1 MPTIFCQPVNNLG
14 NRLIS
19 IIGWYRLSRILGYD
33 FVLVW
38 PTAPD
43 LGCFVSCY
51 SELFEAPF
59 SIVREMPNGT
69 VQIPKIT
76 TINARNYVTFLES
89 KSDIYVPNWYHF
101 VYAIEEQNKSSGE
114 LTSSLRS
121 YALQLLRPSAK
132 VLDFGAQIGYYGES
146 FDISLH
152 WRGSAWLYNNWT
164 AGSIASLESIASF
177 ARTLHQQK
185 GGRSCFISS
194 GTMIDGVELAHMLK
208 SQFDNQIFLSRSQSH
223 EPSFVNHAIAVLDF
237 MNLTRSK
244 DIVNSGVTTFS
255 ALAALV
261 GMAILHTPV
270 DEQRVYS
277 RVPLVGTGL
286 GI

>member
-1 MPTIFCQPVNNLG
+1 M
-14 NRLIS
+14 IS
-19 IIGWYRLSRILGYD
+19 TIGWYRLSRLLGYD

-59 SIVREMPNGT
+59 SIVREMSHGT

-76 TINARNYVTFLES
+76 SINARNYFTLLES
-89 KSDIYVPNWYHF
+89 KSDIFVQNWNHF
-101 VYAIEEQNKSSGE
+101 VYAIEEQNSSSVE
-114 LTSSLRS
+114 LTKSLRS
-121 YALQLLRPSAK
+121 FALQLLRPSTK
-132 VLDFGAQIGYYGES
+132 VLDFGAQIGYHGES

-164 AGSIASLESIASF
+164 SGSMASLESMASV
-177 ARTLHQQK
+177 ARSLYLQK
-185 GGRSCFISS
+185 GGRDCFISS

-208 SQFDNQIFLSRSQSH
+208 GQYENPIFLSRSQTH
-223 EPSFVNHAIAVLDF
+223 EPSFANHAIAVLDF

-261 GMAILHTPV
+261 GMAILHTPI
-270 DEQRVYS
+270 DKQKVYS
-277 RVPLVGTGL
+277 RVPLVGSGL